1 MVNSSTR
8 KYNLSSSKLE
18 CKLSYELSIDYNI
31 FPISA
36 EPKEVRLNVEWS
48 DQSTV
53 NVHCSVKHVY
63 PEPVIKLFLA
73 ALEPKT
79 TRYLS

>member
-1 MVNSSTR
+1 MF
-8 KYNLSSSKLE
+8 L
-18 CKLSYELSIDYNI
+18 
-31 FPISA
+31 ISA

-53 NVHCSVKHVY
+53 NVHCSVKHIY

-73 ALEPKT
+73 ALDPKT
-79 TRYLS
+79 TR